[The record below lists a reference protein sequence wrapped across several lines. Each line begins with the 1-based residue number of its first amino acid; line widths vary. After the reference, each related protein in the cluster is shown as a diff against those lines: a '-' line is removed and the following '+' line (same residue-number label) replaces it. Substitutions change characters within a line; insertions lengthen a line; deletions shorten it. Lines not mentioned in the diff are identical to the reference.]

1 MEIGTPNEDASRR
14 DLTIN
19 ALFYNVNTNCVED
32 YTGIGLKDLEDRIVR
47 TPLPA
52 LRTLEDDPLR
62 AFRAIRFACRFNFK
76 MEDELLKSCA
86 DPVVQN
92 SLKTKV
98 SYERINTE
106 FDAMMIHPL
115 ASKATILLYNTGLI
129 KLVFPL
135 PSIDQVLVD
144 NSNDSKNPSPDIF
157 KDYHSKGIAL
167 NLMADILKDYDCF
180 KGILYSSIIMI

>member
-1 MEIGTPNEDASRR
+1 MEIGTPMEDASRR

-19 ALFYNVNTNCVED
+19 ALFYNVNTNSVED
-32 YTGIGLKDLEDRIVR
+32 YTGIGLKDLEDKIVR

-76 MEDELLKSCA
+76 MEDELFKSCT
-86 DPVVQN
+86 DPIVHN

-115 ASKATILLYNTGLI
+115 ASRAVVLLYDTGLI

-135 PSIDQVLVD
+135 PPIEQVLLTD
-144 NSNDSKNPSPDIF
+144 SNNSKNPSPEIL
-157 KDYHSKGIAL
+157 KDYHSQGIAL
-167 NLMADILKDYDCF
+167 NLFAEILKEYDF
-180 KGILYSSIIMI
+180 FNKGI